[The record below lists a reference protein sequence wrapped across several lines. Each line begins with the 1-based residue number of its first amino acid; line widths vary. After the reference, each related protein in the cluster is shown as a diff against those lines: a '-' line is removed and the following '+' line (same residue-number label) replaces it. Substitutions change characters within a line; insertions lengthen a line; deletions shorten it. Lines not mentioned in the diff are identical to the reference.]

1 MMNYCEALDKLG
13 SLHYLGSKLGL
24 NRMEPLLDAVE
35 SPQDSYPVVH
45 VAGTKGKGSTSL
57 MTANILESAG
67 LKTGLFTSPHLQS
80 LRERV
85 RVNGQMITTG
95 DFASLVN
102 EVWQASVPLA
112 GDWGPATFFE
122 VSTTMA
128 FLHFMRENVDACV
141 LEVGLGGRL
150 DATNVIKKPTVTVI
164 TPISYDHMVVLG
176 DTLDRIAREKAGIIK
191 PNCPLVLSKQRIQ
204 ALDTILA
211 IAKERNSQVS
221 LQGKDFDFYDRGVV
235 AGEGQMMDY
244 RSSLGDVEGVTVPLL
259 GEHQLQN
266 ASVAIRAAQVFAS
279 RTGKVITDEAIRK
292 GVKESFWPC
301 RLEVIPGEPYIILDG
316 AHNGASADA
325 LAHALRRHFKY
336 SKLSMVVGIL
346 RDKDSTRF
354 IRALAPMA
362 DNIIATTSTNYRS
375 LDSEKLCQRFKRKY
389 YECKPIKDPVDAV
402 VAAIEQTPKDG
413 AVLVTGSLY
422 LVGQIRTHLG
432 RFSLAK

>member
-24 NRMEPLLDAVE
+24 NRMEPLLDAVAN
-35 SPQDSYPVVH
+35 PQDTYPVVH

-57 MTANILESAG
+57 MIANILHAAG

-85 RVNGQMITTG
+85 RINGQMITTG

-102 EVWQASVPLA
+102 EVWQASIPLA

-128 FLHFMRENVDACV
+128 FLHFMRENIDAGV

-150 DATNVIKKPTVTVI
+150 DATNVIKNPTVTVI

-191 PNCPLVLSKQRIQ
+191 PNCPLVLSKQRVQ
-204 ALDTILA
+204 ALDVILE
-211 IAKERNSQVS
+211 IAKERNSEVS
-221 LQGKDFDFYDRGVV
+221 LQGKDFDFFDRGVGD
-235 AGEGQMMDY
+235 GEGQMMDY
-244 RSSLGDVEGVTVPLL
+244 KSSLGDVDGIKVPLL

-266 ASVAIRAAQVFAS
+266 ASVAIRTAQVFAS
-279 RTGKVITDEAIRK
+279 RTGRQISDEAIRK
-292 GVKESFWPC
+292 GVSESFWPC
-301 RLEVIPGEPYIILDG
+301 RLEVIPGKPYIILDG

-336 SKLSMVVGIL
+336 NKLSMVVGIL

-375 LDSEKLCQRFKRKY
+375 LDCEKLCLRFNRKFY
-389 YECKPIKDPVDAV
+389 DCKPIKDPVDAV
-402 VAAIEQTPKDG
+402 VSAIEQTPCDG